1 MSLKPST
8 HGGGAAS
15 AGFVGFTAASG
26 PARVPP
32 MLQIEDVLRDRGSR
46 YAVSG
51 GPVQGRAGA
60 EAFLAELKRTKKLA
74 KATHNTWACV
84 FSDVGPVKNDDGEA
98 GAGAVILK
106 MLERAGLVDHIV
118 VVTRWY
124 GGVHLGGD
132 RFAHVVSCTRAYLEA
147 LEQK

>member
-1 MSLKPST
+1 MLKL
-8 HGGGAAS
+8 G
-15 AGFVGFTAASG
+15 
-26 PARVPP
+26 
-32 MLQIEDVLRDRGSR
+32 EVLRDRGSR

-51 GPVQGRAGA
+51 GPVAGRAGV
-60 EAFLAELKRTKKLA
+60 EAFLAELKREKRYA

-84 FSDVGPVKNDDGEA
+84 LSDGGAVKGDDGEV

-106 MLERAGLVDHIV
+106 MLERAELRDHVV

-132 RFAHVVSCTRAYLEA
+132 RFAHVVTCVRAYLDA
-147 LEQK
+147 LGRTG

>member
-1 MSLKPST
+1 
-8 HGGGAAS
+8 
-15 AGFVGFTAASG
+15 
-26 PARVPP
+26 
-32 MLQIEDVLRDRGSR
+32 MLQIEDALRDRGSR

-60 EAFLAELKRTKKLA
+60 EAFLTDLKRVKKFA

-84 FSDVGPVKNDDGEA
+84 FSDMGPVKNDDGEA

-106 MLERAGLVDHIV
+106 MLERAGLVDHII

-132 RFAHVVSCTRAYLEA
+132 RFAHVVTCTRAYLEA
-147 LEQK
+147 VAKGG